1 VGIVLASA
9 SPYRRALL
17 ERLGVPFRWRAP
29 DVDEDA
35 LKAEGL
41 EPRALAERLA
51 SAKALSL
58 VDEEPAATI
67 LGGDQLVAFLGA
79 IFGKPGTVERAIG
92 QLSAMA
98 GASHTLITAL
108 AVWHQGEM
116 FLHTDVTTLQMRPL
130 SLPEITRYVEADL
143 PLDCAGSY
151 KLEERGIALFERIES
166 ADHTAITGMP
176 LIALVT
182 VLRQLG
188 YAIP

>member
-1 VGIVLASA
+1 LGIVLASA

-29 DVDEDA
+29 NVDEDA

-67 LGGDQLVAFLGA
+67 LGGDQLVAFRGA
-79 IFGKPGTVERAIG
+79 IFGKPGTVERAIE

-108 AVWHQGEM
+108 AIWHQGEM

-130 SLPEITRYVEADL
+130 SRSEITRYVEADL

-151 KLEERGIALFERIES
+151 KLEERGIALFERIDS

-182 VLRQLG
+182 ILRQLG
-188 YAIP
+188 YTIP